1 MRVQSA
7 AKIYIKFVP
16 AVASLFLAAIL
27 AFYVLPR
34 TNFAITTD
42 PSYWGAFGDYVGG
55 ILNPLFGIF
64 TLIGL
69 ALSIYLQNEILEV
82 QKQELADTR
91 EELKRS
97 TEALVIQNKTMLAQN
112 FEGTFFQM
120 LRRQSEL
127 LAAIGYNGHNGLEA
141 VDLLI
146 RRLNE
151 RCSAGTDPLEA
162 YESIYNRNNSSLG
175 PYFRNL
181 FHTLKFID
189 NNQHLDQAQKVTY
202 SSLFRAQ
209 FSSKEIVL
217 IFHNCLSIAG
227 SGLKPFIIQ
236 YRMLK
241 HIDPAWLAKPEWIHD
256 ATLYPPETYSARD

>member
-1 MRVQSA
+1 MKLQSA

-16 AVASLFLAAIL
+16 IAAFSFLILIL
-27 AFYVLPR
+27 AFYALPR
-34 TNFAITTD
+34 ANFSISTD

-82 QKQELADTR
+82 QKEELANTR
-91 EELKRS
+91 KELERS
-97 TEALVIQNKTMLAQN
+97 TTALVIQNKTMLAQN

-127 LAAIGYNGHNGLEA
+127 LEAFSYKDARGLEA

-146 RRLNE
+146 RRVKE
-151 RCSAGTDPLEA
+151 RCHQGNNHLEV
-162 YESIYNRNNSSLG
+162 YESIYNQNNSSLG

-181 FHTLKFID
+181 YHALKLID
-189 NNQHLDQAQKVTY
+189 TNQHLDDTEKIKY

-217 IFHNCLSIAG
+217 IFHNCLSQAG
-227 SGLKPFIIQ
+227 LGLKPLIIQ

-241 HIDPAWLAKPEWIHD
+241 HIDKTWLANPDLVED